1 MLANEPLSFY
11 QQPYLFAQ
19 RCAMNEQKSPCANQ
33 LDGTFPPKCCTNARK
48 SWRDGDR
55 CLAAKEESVDSRL
68 VMGKDLDH

>member
-1 MLANEPLSFY
+1 
-11 QQPYLFAQ
+11 
-19 RCAMNEQKSPCANQ
+19 MNEQKSPCANQ